1 MDMGQVQLS
10 YKIISIQARSSLAQ
24 AKCESV
30 LPRGRAG
37 IQVIFHALY
46 LSRCLAPELH
56 RTNGSY
62 NLQTRFMWYNRL
74 SLRQSPF
81 GLALCVPLRE
91 VSIFI

>member
-10 YKIISIQARSSLAQ
+10 NKIISIQARSSLAQ
-24 AKCESV
+24 AKCESF
-30 LPRGRAG
+30 LPKGRAG

-46 LSRCLAPELH
+46 LSRCFTAELH
-56 RTNGSY
+56 RTNGSF
-62 NLQTRFMWYNRL
+62 NHQTRFMWYNRL
-74 SLRQSPF
+74 SLRQTPF